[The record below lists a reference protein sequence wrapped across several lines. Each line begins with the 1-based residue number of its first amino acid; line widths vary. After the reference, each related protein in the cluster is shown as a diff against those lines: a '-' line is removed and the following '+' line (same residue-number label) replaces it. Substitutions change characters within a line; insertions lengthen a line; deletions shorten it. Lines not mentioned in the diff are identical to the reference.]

1 MLMTALVFL
10 YTTGKGWVY
19 RDISID
25 DFLVSKEGGQ
35 SCYELADL
43 EYAKYLTDDVVREVW
58 MVSTRTI
65 SAYTSIH

>member
-1 MLMTALVFL
+1 MQVNPDMLMATLVFL

-35 SCYELADL
+35 SCYELTWSML
-43 EYAKYLTDDVVREVW
+43 
-58 MVSTRTI
+58 ST
-65 SAYTSIH
+65 